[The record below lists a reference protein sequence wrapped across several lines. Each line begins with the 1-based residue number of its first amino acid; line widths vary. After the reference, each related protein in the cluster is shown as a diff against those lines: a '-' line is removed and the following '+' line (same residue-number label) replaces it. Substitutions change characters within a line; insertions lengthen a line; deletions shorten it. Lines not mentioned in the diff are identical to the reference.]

1 MEDFISVSTFNNGKR
16 EGIKMRKG
24 LFIVVG
30 VLLVGIAFGSV
41 PAFSGDTYKIG
52 AVLATGGRF
61 AFLGDPEKK
70 GVELAVDEINA
81 AGGILGKK
89 LEIVFYNDEGN
100 PGKTANLV
108 DRLIKK
114 DKVVGVI
121 GASTSGTIHVV
132 ATNCEMAKVPQFYIS
147 GNSSICSGK
156 RFVFNAAPADELD
169 AATMVDF
176 LRNNLKIE
184 KLGIIH
190 DANEYGTR
198 SAESFTAI
206 LKDREPGIKVVGM
219 EKYQSGDRDM
229 TAQLTNLKNAESEC
243 IVIWGVGFAPA
254 VIVKNWNQLGMKKI
268 KLMGGAGM
276 GSHKMIKVLGPAGE
290 GLLFNT
296 VLNYGDPNV
305 KEKEF
310 IAAYQKKFKTVPPTF
325 AAVGYDAAYLLAE
338 GIKLCNGDT
347 SKLSEAIRRI
357 SGFEG
362 VQGTFTFA
370 PDTCNG
376 LLPGCYV
383 MAVVKDGSY
392 YPAEKVYPK
401 K

>member
-1 MEDFISVSTFNNGKR
+1 
-16 EGIKMRKG
+16 MRRG
-24 LFIVVG
+24 LCIVVC
-30 VLLVGIAFGSV
+30 VLLASFGFGIV

-52 AVLATGGRF
+52 AVLATSGRF

-81 AGGILGKK
+81 AGGVLGKK
-89 LEIVFYNDEGN
+89 LELAFYNDEGN
-100 PGKTANLV
+100 PAKTANLI

-114 DKVVGVI
+114 DQVVGVV

-132 ATNCEMAKVPQFYIS
+132 ATNCEKAKIPQLYIS
-147 GNSSICSGK
+147 GNSAVCAGK
-156 RFVFNAAPADELD
+156 EHVFNAAPADELD
-169 AATMVDF
+169 AVTMAEF
-176 LRNNLKIE
+176 LRDNLNIK

-206 LKDREPGIKVVGM
+206 LKETSPEIKIVGI

-229 TAQLTNLKNAESEC
+229 SVQLTNLKNAGSEC

-254 VIVKNWNQLGMKKI
+254 VIVKNWNQLGLKNI

-296 VLNYGDPNV
+296 VLNYGDPNAR
-305 KEKEF
+305 EKEF
-310 IAAYQKKFKTVPPTF
+310 IGAYQKKFNAVPPTF

-338 GIKLCNGDT
+338 GLKLCNGDT
-347 SKLSEAIRRI
+347 SKLSEALHKI
-357 SGFEG
+357 SGFAG
-362 VQGTFTFA
+362 VQGTFTFG
-370 PDTCNG
+370 PEKCNG
-376 LLPGCYV
+376 LMPGCYV
-383 MAVVKDGSY
+383 MAVVKDGAY
-392 YPAEKVYPK
+392 YPGEKVYPK
-401 K
+401 KN